1 MALPSDEEEVSMAE
15 QTEQEIKARA
25 YKIWERLGCPPGK
38 EDECWALG
46 EQELRNEDNSGPL
59 GIPKHLT

>member
-1 MALPSDEEEVSMAE
+1 MAE
-15 QTEQEIKARA
+15 PTEQVIKARA

-38 EDECWALG
+38 EDECWALA